1 MAEVTK
7 MNNPTP
13 TASSRPCGF
22 VSTDKGN
29 APTITPLP
37 KAESV
42 PDAAKA
48 EETSARA

>member
-42 PDAAKA
+42 PTAKA